1 MWLESRVVDG
11 EVGLTVDSSLFL
23 FVCLVRL
30 VINYIECCPRSIP
43 IKLKISV
50 TNNFGFNVHN
60 DSHGDTLL
68 SFIENKHR
76 AILHEELKIC
86 RNPNLQDNRLHLGL
100 YFINANVKG

>member
-1 MWLESRVVDG
+1 M
-11 EVGLTVDSSLFL
+11 
-23 FVCLVRL
+23 
-30 VINYIECCPRSIP
+30 INYIECCPRSIS

-76 AILHEELKIC
+76 AILHEELKIS
-86 RNPNLQDNRLHLGL
+86 RNQIYKIID
-100 YFINANVKG
+100 FILDYILLMPMLKGE